1 MRLNINLATQPY
13 ENVRRF
19 LVQWVSL
26 LVVSMAI
33 TAALVYAGVVS
44 LRTLY
49 HTRQLIAEEHEK
61 LIRLEQQENADL
73 AVLNQP
79 QNRDVRDKSRLING
93 LIRRKQFSWT
103 LIFSDLERIMPS
115 RLHVVSITPQLD
127 AANRIEVRMLVA
139 GASRDKAIE
148 LVQKME
154 QSKTFRYPLILT
166 ENYRPERTAEDAVQ
180 LEISALYVPSTAQ
193 RSGD

>member
-33 TAALVYAGVVS
+33 TAALVYAAVVS

-61 LIRLEQQENADL
+61 LKRLEQQENADL

-193 RSGD
+193 GSGD